1 MSKANTAKK
10 ATKTA
15 TLALTVVNGNQPREK
30 KVTVIDKAPNMKTNE
45 DTKAE
50 RKVALAEAQA
60 AIAAANTSIGTGF
73 WDLGAAAKTIRDRL
87 LFKEAGLTS
96 FNEYISKVLHL
107 SAPHVY
113 NAIQVSEGMPREQAG
128 RVGVA
133 CSVAIV
139 KAPEQVKAEVT
150 KLAELGV
157 APSKV
162 REHARSAQKAARAAA
177 GLKPRGRKA
186 KDLASTEPVEQ
197 HDEKV
202 NRDAKGVPETLTG
215 ECQVTKEPG
224 LMLICFS
231 ALGRKFV
238 VRVRGDEA
246 VFEAGK

>member
-10 ATKTA
+10 ATKT
-15 TLALTVVNGNQPREK
+15 LAVNVISGNQPREK
-30 KVTVIDKAPNMKTNE
+30 KIIVKDKVPHLASKE
-45 DTKAE
+45 DAMSE
-50 RKVALAEAQA
+50 RKAALQQAQA

-87 LFKEAGLTS
+87 LFKDAGFIS
-96 FNEYISKVLHL
+96 FNEYIRVGLKL

-139 KAPEQVKAEVT
+139 KAPEEVKKEVT

-162 REHARSAQKAARAAA
+162 REHARAAQKAARAAA

-186 KDLASTEPVEQ
+186 KDLASTDPVEM

-202 NRDAKGVPETLTG
+202 ERDAKGVPETLTG
-215 ECQVTKEPG
+215 ECQVVKEPG
-224 LMLICFS
+224 LMLISFS
-231 ALGRKFV
+231 ALGRKFII
-238 VRVRGDEA
+238 RVRGDEA
-246 VFEAGK
+246 VYEAGK